1 MKKSA
6 RKPTPA
12 TTAAGNRTPTQVVRL
27 DYVNPHAHAV
37 YVAGSFNEWHPTVT
51 EMIHLGGGRWA
62 KELTLD
68 PGTYTYRLVVDG
80 EWLPDPESSGLV
92 PNPFGSYD
100 SVLNVPHVPPPPRK
114 QP

>member
-6 RKPTPA
+6 RKPASAIAAVENTPH
-12 TTAAGNRTPTQVVRL
+12 TRVVRL
-27 DYVNPHAHAV
+27 DYVNPYAKSV
-37 YVAGSFNEWHPTVT
+37 CVAGSFNDWHPAVT
-51 EMIHLGGGRWA
+51 EMINLGDGRWA

-80 EWLPDPESSGLV
+80 EWLPDPESAELV
-92 PNPFGSYD
+92 PNPFGGYD
-100 SVLNVPHVPPPPRK
+100 SVLNVAPPPAK

>member
-1 MKKSA
+1 MKKST
-6 RKPTPA
+6 RKPTSA
-12 TTAAGNRTPTQVVRL
+12 GTAAENTPHTRLVRL
-27 DYVNPHAHAV
+27 DYVNPHAKSV
-37 YVAGSFNEWHPTVT
+37 YVAGSFNEWHPAVT
-51 EMIHLGGGRWA
+51 EMIHLGDGRWA

-80 EWLPDPESSGLV
+80 EWLPDPESAELV

-100 SVLNVPHVPPPPRK
+100 SVLNVPPPPAK

>member
-1 MKKSA
+1 MKKST
-6 RKPTPA
+6 RKPPSA
-12 TTAAGNRTPTQVVRL
+12 TTAVENAPHTRLVRL
-27 DYVNPHAHAV
+27 DYVNPHAKSV
-37 YVAGSFNEWHPTVT
+37 YVAGSFNEWHPAVT
-51 EMIHLGGGRWA
+51 EMINLGDGRWA

-80 EWLPDPESSGLV
+80 EWLPDPESSELV

-100 SVLNVPHVPPPPRK
+100 SVLNVPAAPAK

>member
-1 MKKSA
+1 MKKSP
-6 RKPTPA
+6 RKSTPVAPTKIADVPH
-12 TTAAGNRTPTQVVRL
+12 TQLVRL
-27 DYVNPHAHAV
+27 NYVNPDAKSV
-37 YVAGSFNEWHPTVT
+37 FVAGSFNEWHPAVT
-51 EMIHLGGGRWA
+51 EMIDLGGGRWA

-80 EWLPDPESSGLV
+80 EWLPDPESSELV

-100 SVLNVPHVPPPPRK
+100 SVLNVPPPPAK